1 MSVPQRI
8 AITGASGLIGTA
20 LVGHLKSEGHTVQRF
35 VRRPVVA
42 PDEIQW
48 DPKTGYV
55 DIEALRGVDAIIHLA
70 GVGVGDKR
78 WSKKYKSE
86 ILNSRLL
93 GTTAI
98 AHAVNEV
105 KAQILNSRL
114 LGTEAIAKAVAEVKP
129 QVFISASAI
138 GWYGE
143 SGNRAV
149 VESDRVGD
157 DFLAAVCR
165 EWEGAADLVTDVRT
179 VKIRTGLVLDPTG
192 GALGKMLPLFRF
204 GLGGKLGNGK
214 QWWSWITLHDVIRA
228 ITFLLEN
235 KVSGPVN
242 LTSPNP
248 VTNQE
253 FTSALARAMHRPA
266 LFPAPA
272 IALKV
277 ALGGFSSEILG
288 SKKVAPQVLT
298 DAGFTW
304 DYPHITNALTA
315 LIQE

>member
-1 MSVPQRI
+1 LKAALSKPIWACKQLSTPQRI

-20 LVGHLKSEGHTVQRF
+20 LVGYLKSEGHTVQRL
-35 VRRPVVA
+35 VRRTAVA
-42 PDEIQW
+42 PDEVQW
-48 DPKTGYV
+48 DPKTGFV
-55 DIEALRGVDAIIHLA
+55 DLEPLRGVDAIIHLA

-78 WSKKYKSE
+78 WSKKYKAE

-98 AHAVNEV
+98 AHAV
-105 KAQILNSRL
+105 
-114 LGTEAIAKAVAEVKP
+114 TELAP

-165 EWEGAADLVTDVRT
+165 EWEAAADLAQGVRT
-179 VKIRTGLVLDPTG
+179 VKLRTGLVLDPTG
-192 GALGKMLPLFRF
+192 GALGRMLPLFRF

-214 QWWSWITLHDVIRA
+214 QWWSWITLHDLIRA
-228 ITFLLEN
+228 VSFLLE
-235 KVSGPVN
+235 KPISGAIN
-242 LTSPNP
+242 LTGPNP

-253 FTSALARAMHRPA
+253 FTSALARALHRPA

-272 IALKV
+272 IALKI

-288 SKKVAPQVLT
+288 SKKVIPNVLSE
-298 DAGFTW
+298 AGFEW
-304 DYPHITNALTA
+304 DYPHISSALSA
-315 LIQE
+315 LIEE

>member
-105 KAQILNSRL
+105 K
-114 LGTEAIAKAVAEVKP
+114 P

-143 SGNRAV
+143 SGNRSV

-192 GALGKMLPLFRF
+192 GALGKMLPLFRL

-228 ITFLLEN
+228 ITFLLES

-272 IALKV
+272 IGLKI
-277 ALGGFSSEILG
+277 ALGGFSSDILG
-288 SKKVAPQVLT
+288 SKKVMPQALT
-298 DAGFTW
+298 EAGFTW

-315 LIQE
+315 LVQE

>member
-1 MSVPQRI
+1 MPVPQRI

-78 WSKKYKSE
+78 WTKKFKSE

-105 KAQILNSRL
+105 K
-114 LGTEAIAKAVAEVKP
+114 P

-143 SGNRAV
+143 SGNRTV
-149 VESDRVGD
+149 VETDRVGD

-165 EWEGAADLVTDVRT
+165 EWEGAADLVTDVRA

-192 GALGKMLPLFRF
+192 GALGRMLPLFRL

-235 KVSGPVN
+235 MVSGPVN

-272 IALKV
+272 IALKI

-288 SKKVAPQVLT
+288 SKKVAPQALT

>member
-1 MSVPQRI
+1 MSLPQRI

-55 DIEALRGVDAIIHLA
+55 DIEALRGVDAVIHLA

-78 WSKKYKSE
+78 WSKKYKAE

-98 AHAVNEV
+98 A
-105 KAQILNSRL
+105 
-114 LGTEAIAKAVAEVKP
+114 KAVTEVKP

-165 EWEGAADLVTDVRT
+165 EWEAAADLAQGVRT

-192 GALGKMLPLFRF
+192 GALGKMLPLFRL

-214 QWWSWITLHDVIRA
+214 QWWSWITLHDQIRA
-228 ITFLLEN
+228 IDFALEN
-235 KVSGPVN
+235 PISGPVN
-242 LTSPNP
+242 LTAPNP

-253 FTSALARAMHRPA
+253 FTAALARAMHRPA

-272 IALKV
+272 IALKI

-288 SKKVAPQVLT
+288 SKRVIPHVLQE
-298 DAGFTW
+298 AGFTW
-304 DYPHITNALTA
+304 DYPHISEALTA
-315 LIQE
+315 LIED